1 MQIKKSLLIAGAV
14 TTLGLATT
22 LGVGAYAMGG
32 GGSGG
37 SSELVTKIA
46 QRFNL
51 NQSDVQAVFD
61 EYKNAEREAE
71 ISERLQELV
80 DEGKI
85 TAEQKTLIEN
95 KLKEVQAARDQERRD
110 LEAWAKEKNIDLKY
124 VMGHGSKRLDK
135 LVEQGKITAE
145 QKTAI
150 EAKRTEL
157 ETKHKADR
165 EALKQW
171 AKENGIDEKYLH
183 MDGGGEGHH
192 SKDNGRH

>member
-37 SSELVTKIA
+37 GSSELVTKLA

-61 EYKNAEREAE
+61 EYRNAEREAE

-85 TAEQKTLIEN
+85 TTEQKTLIEN
-95 KLKEVQAARDQERRD
+95 KLKEVQATRDQERRA
-110 LEAWAKEKNIDLKY
+110 LEAWAKEKNINLKY
-124 VMGHGSKRLDK
+124 VMGHTSKRLDK

-157 ETKHKADR
+157 ETKYKTDR

-183 MDGGGEGHH
+183 MASREGHH
-192 SKDNGRH
+192 SKDDNHR

>member
-1 MQIKKSLLIAGAV
+1 MQMKKSLLIAGAV

-32 GGSGG
+32 GSQNN
-37 SSELVTKIA
+37 ELVTKIA

-61 EYKNAEREAE
+61 EYKNSEREAR

-95 KLKEVQAARDQERRD
+95 KLKEVMAARDQERKD

-124 VMGHGSKRLDK
+124 AMVHSSKRLDK

-150 EAKRTEL
+150 EAKQQEL
-157 ETKHKADR
+157 KTKHEADR
-165 EALKQW
+165 EALTKW
-171 AKENGIDEKYLH
+171 ARDNGIDEKYLRMTH
-183 MDGGGEGHH
+183 GGWKDDNHGHDH
-192 SKDNGRH
+192 GR